1 MNDIEKQLQD
11 ALPVGWEWDAKDLA
25 LIHLAQSTAQT
36 ITRLE
41 RELEPLGLVEAGS
54 KGQPRVSPLVAEL
67 RLQRESL
74 ARLLSRVALPGE
86 EPMKSATHQRAA
98 NARWDRVRRNG

>member
-1 MNDIEKQLQD
+1 
-11 ALPVGWEWDAKDLA
+11 
-25 LIHLAQSTAQT
+25 
-36 ITRLE
+36 
-41 RELEPLGLVEAGS
+41 
-54 KGQPRVSPLVAEL
+54 
-67 RLQRESL
+67 L